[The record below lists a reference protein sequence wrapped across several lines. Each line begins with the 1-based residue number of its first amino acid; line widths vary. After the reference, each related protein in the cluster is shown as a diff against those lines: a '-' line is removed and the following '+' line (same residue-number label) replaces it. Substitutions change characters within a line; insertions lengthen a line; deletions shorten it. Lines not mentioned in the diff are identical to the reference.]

1 MGRRK
6 HETQYQLDPESSP
19 EEDNRRKKIANQEK
33 IRDKEETLNMNGSQ
47 FEIIKTLFDQQK
59 QVIEESE
66 KRIKESFA
74 TRLQELELKIV
85 AVEQV
90 NKDLLEKN
98 NLMERRLLQ
107 LERDSRRHNIV
118 VSGLDSESQEEN
130 YKELQQII
138 KTATGN
144 SELQVSGMWTLNTK
158 SKGKKII
165 ATCRNLDDKRI
176 IMQAKKQF
184 IRKKDNKATQIYV
197 DDDLP
202 LADRIT
208 QGKIRA
214 IAKEKRLQGMD
225 VRVAFG
231 KLKID
236 GQWHLYDVESDDV
249 VLIEI

>member
-19 EEDNRRKKIANQEK
+19 EEDNRRKKIANQGK

-90 NKDLLEKN
+90 NNDLLEKN
-98 NLMERRLLQ
+98 NSMERRLLQ

-158 SKGKKII
+158 SNGKKII
-165 ATCRNLDDKRI
+165 ATCRNLDEKRI

>member
-19 EEDNRRKKIANQEK
+19 EEDNRRKKIANQGK
-33 IRDKEETLNMNGSQ
+33 IRDKEETLNLNGSQ

-74 TRLQELELKIV
+74 TRLQELKLKIV

-98 NLMERRLLQ
+98 NSMERRLLQ

-144 SELQVSGMWTLNTK
+144 SELQVSEMWTLNTK
-158 SKGKKII
+158 SNGKKII

-184 IRKKDNKATQIYV
+184 IRKKDNMATQIYV

-236 GQWHLYDVESDDV
+236 GQWHLFDVESDDV